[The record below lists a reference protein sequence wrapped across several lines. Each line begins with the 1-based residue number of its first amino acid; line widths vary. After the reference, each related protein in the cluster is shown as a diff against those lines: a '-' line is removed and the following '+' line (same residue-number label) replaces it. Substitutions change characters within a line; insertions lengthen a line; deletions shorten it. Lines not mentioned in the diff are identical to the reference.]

1 MKKTLKNILI
11 SITTI
16 YLILSVIYM
25 IFNIGLT
32 QENIEISKQKKA
44 EFYNNVEISINDVT
58 QNYWQG
64 MRHVSYY
71 NLGFL
76 ITAGVLGT
84 LIGCII
90 SAKENSIA
98 KHISYFI
105 LGNFIYTFIW
115 MCIENLYFKA
125 YGLIG
130 ADRIYLSDCV
140 NAFKR
145 YFLSYIFVYA
155 VLMIARI
162 ILNKYKVK
170 ILNQNLDKPQ
180 KQVDSNIHKFHIGKK
195 EKKILIRIGI
205 FLVIVM
211 VLIAGMVIAR
221 KSMILINY
229 AKKINEI
236 DNSDNFSLTIE
247 RYREEAENIKQQEIV
262 VLYHRDNKNVWKN
275 KGQENRYEDRQNNE
289 LMYIDEASKTI
300 HKYDTTRMLDGW
312 REINNVFY
320 IDTYVRTWANIL
332 LSFDI
337 SIRTEKVDGVDC
349 YVLKNNYIELYIN
362 KDTYEPVQEKS
373 VTEYGTEEKLT
384 YITKYQYQYGNVTQ
398 EDVKLPD
405 ITNYTMIEEKQ

>member
-25 IFNIGLT
+25 IFSIGLA

-44 EFYNNVEISINDVT
+44 EFYNNIEISINDVT
-58 QNYWQG
+58 QNYLQG

-98 KHISYFI
+98 KYISYFI
-105 LGNFIYTFIW
+105 LGNFIYTSIW
-115 MCIENLYFKA
+115 MYIENLYFKA

-130 ADRIYLSDCV
+130 ADRIYLSDYV

-170 ILNQNLDKPQ
+170 VLNENLDKPQ
-180 KQVDSNIHKFHIGKK
+180 KQVDSNIRRFHIGKK
-195 EKKILIRIGI
+195 EKKILIRISI
-205 FLVIVM
+205 ALVIVV
-211 VLIAGMVIAR
+211 VLTVGMVIAR

-247 RYREEAENIKQQEIV
+247 HYREEAESIKKQEIV
-262 VLYHRDNKNVWKN
+262 ILYRRDNKNVWKN
-275 KGQENRYEDRQNNE
+275 NGQVNRYEDKQNNE
-289 LMYIDEASKTI
+289 LIYIDKESKTI
-300 HKYDTTRMLDGW
+300 HKYDTTRMSDGW

-332 LSFDI
+332 LSFDV
-337 SIRTEKVDGVDC
+337 SIRSEEVDGVDC
-349 YVLKNNYIELYIN
+349 YVLKNKYIELYIN

-373 VTEYGTEEKLT
+373 VTEYGAGEKIT
-384 YITKYQYQYGNVTQ
+384 YITKYQYQYGNVKQ
-398 EDVKLPD
+398 EDVELPD
-405 ITNYTMIEEKQ
+405 ITNYTIIEKEQ